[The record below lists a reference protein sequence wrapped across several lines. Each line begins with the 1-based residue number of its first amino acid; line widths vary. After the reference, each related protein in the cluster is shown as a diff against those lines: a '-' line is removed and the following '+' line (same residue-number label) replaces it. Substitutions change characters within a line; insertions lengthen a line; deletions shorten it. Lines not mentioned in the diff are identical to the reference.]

1 MHAHSPRR
9 QAAAAIF
16 TALRLHSLTPL
27 HPCHSQ
33 SQGKVNQLVLQK
45 EAGRLELMKDIAG
58 ISTYEERR
66 AEVSKQGSSTAKRS
80 HRGPL

>member
-9 QAAAAIF
+9 QAAAAISS
-16 TALRLHSLTPL
+16 LRLHSLTPL
-27 HPCHSQ
+27 QSLPLT